1 MLNLPGRMMM
11 YMGKFGGADD
21 DDDDDDDRECF
32 I

>member
-21 DDDDDDDRECF
+21 DDDDRECF